1 LNAGRAS
8 RIEIGSSLP
17 HLATSLT
24 ARRGGVFQISGRDMV
39 HRYRRGWRLI
49 APVLGGLIGFV
60 GPVAA
65 LAQQLPTTVERNAK
79 GQTAKNIQV
88 GLYINVRPD
97 CTSGPLPT
105 IRLVSPPIN
114 GTLTIR
120 RGKVNATNY
129 KQCLAL
135 EVPGFVAFYK
145 SKTDFT
151 GTDVATVE
159 VKYPHGRTEVQRI
172 TIAVGA
178 GSGQKI

>member
-1 LNAGRAS
+1 
-8 RIEIGSSLP
+8 
-17 HLATSLT
+17 
-24 ARRGGVFQISGRDMV
+24 MV
-39 HRYRRGWRLI
+39 HRYRQDRTLI
-49 APVLGGLIGFV
+49 ALTLGGLIGCAV
-60 GPVAA
+60 PVAA
-65 LAQQLPTTVERNAK
+65 LAQQPPATTVERNAK

-105 IRLVSPPIN
+105 IRLVNPPAN

-135 EVPGFVAFYK
+135 EVPGFVALYK
-145 SKTDFT
+145 SKADFT

-159 VKYPHGRTEVQRI
+159 VKYPQGRTEIQRI
-172 TIAVGA
+172 TIAVG
-178 GSGQKI
+178 GGTGGQKI

>member
-1 LNAGRAS
+1 
-8 RIEIGSSLP
+8 
-17 HLATSLT
+17 
-24 ARRGGVFQISGRDMV
+24 MV
-39 HRYRRGWRLI
+39 HRSRRGRTLI
-49 APVLGGLIGFV
+49 APALGGLIGFA

-65 LAQQLPTTVERNAK
+65 LAQQPPTTVERNAK

-105 IRLVSPPIN
+105 IRLVNPPAN

-135 EVPGFVAFYK
+135 EVPGFVALYK
-145 SKTDFT
+145 SKADFT

-159 VKYPHGRTEVQRI
+159 VKYPQGRTEIQRI

-178 GSGQKI
+178 GVGGQKI

>member
-1 LNAGRAS
+1 
-8 RIEIGSSLP
+8 
-17 HLATSLT
+17 
-24 ARRGGVFQISGRDMV
+24 MV
-39 HRYRRGWRLI
+39 HRYRHDRMLM
-49 APVLGGLIGFV
+49 ALALGGLIGSAA
-60 GPVAA
+60 PVAA
-65 LAQQLPTTVERNAK
+65 QAQQPTTTVERNAK

-105 IRLVSPPIN
+105 IRLVNPPAN

-135 EVPGFVAFYK
+135 EVPGFVALYK
-145 SKTDFT
+145 SKADFT

-159 VKYPHGRTEVQRI
+159 VKYPQGRTEIQRI
-172 TIAVGA
+172 TIAVGGGA
-178 GSGQKI
+178 GGQKI